1 MRPSISK
8 QGTAD
13 NSNKGLTGH
22 TCTLHQR
29 LNHAL
34 NLGTRINH
42 DKVKKWQCV
51 DMEIQRHVLQSI
63 ASFLD
68 SVSGDTRHHPLVK
81 ASVADIVGALVWML
95 QSDNGSMLR
104 MAADVTVKLV
114 SIFPKSVLQLYV
126 LELVNPLSSL
136 LSSHQ
141 TEVAILSATA
151 LNLILSNLSTKSEK
165 EVWEILRKTESVS
178 QVVSN
183 LRFFPGC
190 TKTLKYFQQMALL
203 LSTILWWWPS
213 SRFSVWSDTKLMNG
227 LNEMLKLDIDE
238 KVAVL
243 KLYSSLALCGIGAK
257 KVLESGEVLGQ
268 MLQCMD
274 NFHPHSV
281 RIEGFK
287 LAQCL
292 VINEEICVQMMS
304 LGCKPII
311 KVIISGMSEWN
322 SHSRKVSNDQMS
334 LLEEACRLAL
344 ITRWEGEHHIY
355 MWKQGIDKIL
365 LDLLLEN
372 FHNQPYKCSM
382 SLDEQM
388 VIAKEG
394 LNANYLLVLRSYI
407 WDILGWLA
415 IHCGEDFNP
424 EREIYINIL
433 ITCACLTFVDAIQK
447 WHKIYEND
455 IAGAFRRE
463 SATRAVSMMIYSP
476 CKYIASKTRFI
487 LSEILG
493 LDGGEY
499 LKTLLRFLNN
509 LSSGNYFGVPDKLQI
524 IVYLMGLACYSALP
538 QYQVWG
544 KKCVKT
550 LLAFIRWCLTNNFH
564 LERSSFAPHLHNPF
578 HERICCW
585 VSAEDWEGKDI
596 LLFYSL
602 WGLAEWIQ
610 HWGCLGN
617 NLDKTSGEMRNIEGQ
632 LVSELQDI
640 CNNSCTPGVQ
650 CYAAYV
656 LSYFGYYGF
665 PNKLGKK
672 IGKALTEKDYADIQL
687 ILANG
692 ECLRVHGV
700 VLATQCPSLLP
711 SELLLPSEVTCEE
724 SSVTCSMEI
733 CKKFCKDIRLSAHV
747 DHQALV
753 VLLEYIYL
761 GYLQAGQELVK
772 KLRTLAKRCN
782 LVSLLRMLYRKRP
795 KWGSAHPSLDLSAAL
810 HPSGCHFSDV
820 ILEAKTTELLGWT
833 CGICS
838 RLVPHMHIHKVILSS
853 SCDYLRALLQS
864 GMQES
869 HSQTIKSSISWEAMV
884 KLVNCFYCG
893 TLPKP
898 PSGCLWDNMDTEEK
912 LHELQPYVE
921 LCWLSEFWLMEDI
934 QTACFDVIISTLGSA
949 KELSIKILQIAANFS
964 LWKLA
969 EVAATY
975 AAPLYR
981 QLCDSG
987 ELDALDEVLVEMIR
1001 VASVHLSQQG
1011 EVVPLH

>member
-51 DMEIQRHVLQSI
+51 DIEIQRHVLHSI
-63 ASFLD
+63 AAFLD
-68 SVSGDTRHHPLVK
+68 SVSGDTRHHPHVK
-81 ASVADIVGALVWML
+81 ASVVDIVGALVWML

-165 EVWEILRKTESVS
+165 DVWEILRKTESVS

-257 KVLESGEVLGQ
+257 KVLESGEILEQ
-268 MLQCMD
+268 MVQCMD
-274 NFHPHSV
+274 NSHPHSI

-292 VINEEICVQMMS
+292 VINEEICLLMMS
-304 LGCKPII
+304 LGYKPII
-311 KVIISGMSEWN
+311 KAIISGMSEWN

-433 ITCACLTFVDAIQK
+433 ITCACLTF

-499 LKTLLRFLNN
+499 LKTLLGFLNN

-538 QYQVWG
+538 QYQV
-544 KKCVKT
+544 
-550 LLAFIRWCLTNNFH
+550 
-564 LERSSFAPHLHNPF
+564 S
-578 HERICCW
+578 
-585 VSAEDWEGKDI
+585 EDWEGKDI

-617 NLDKTSGEMRNIEGQ
+617 NLDQTSGEMRPIEAQ

-640 CNNSCTPGVQ
+640 CNNSRTPGVQ
-650 CYAAYV
+650 WYAAYV

-665 PNKLGKK
+665 PSKLGKK

-711 SELLLPSEVTCEE
+711 SEVLFPSEVTCDE

-733 CKKFCKDIRLSAHV
+733 CKKFCKDIRLSVHV

-753 VLLEYIYL
+753 MLLEYIYL

-782 LVSLLRMLYRKRP
+782 LQSLLQMLYRKRP

-810 HPSGCHFSDV
+810 RLSGCRFSDV

-833 CGICS
+833 CGICFRS
-838 RLVPHMHIHKVILSS
+838 VPHMHVHKVILSS

-893 TLPKP
+893 KLPKP
-898 PSGCLWDNMDTEEK
+898 PSGCLWNNMDTEEK

-934 QTACFDVIISTLGSA
+934 QTACFDVIISTLSSA

-987 ELDALDEVLVEMIR
+987 ELDALDEMLVEMIR
-1001 VASVHLSQQG
+1001 AASVHLSQQG
-1011 EVVPLH
+1011 GGQALAQWKVNSFVTKRPGVCRANSLFAKQGYSCVR